1 MNKVKKIL
9 SEDIFYIK
17 TFFKENQVKKN
28 YFPSKFCCVMIH
40 GFTKLFYNIPYL
52 TSQISKV

>member
-1 MNKVKKIL
+1 MNKVKKKIL

-28 YFPSKFCCVMIH
+28 NVKMSEPAV
-40 GFTKLFYNIPYL
+40 
-52 TSQISKV
+52 Q